1 MLKGQSV
8 GHLMFAVAT
17 VVPNL
22 DPQEA
27 SQGAGCRTDHP
38 STCEKF
44 HRQVSEM
51 AGVFASEDSHV
62 LSVRTW
68 VFIPVSL
75 SDHLLVTSI
84 TIGRKLWTPA
94 C

>member
-8 GHLMFAVAT
+8 GRLLFAVET

-38 STCEKF
+38 STCEKY
-44 HRQVSEM
+44 QKWQE
-51 AGVFASEDSHV
+51 
-62 LSVRTW
+62 
-68 VFIPVSL
+68 SL
-75 SDHLLVTSI
+75 LLKTVMS
-84 TIGRKLWTPA
+84 
-94 C
+94 CQ